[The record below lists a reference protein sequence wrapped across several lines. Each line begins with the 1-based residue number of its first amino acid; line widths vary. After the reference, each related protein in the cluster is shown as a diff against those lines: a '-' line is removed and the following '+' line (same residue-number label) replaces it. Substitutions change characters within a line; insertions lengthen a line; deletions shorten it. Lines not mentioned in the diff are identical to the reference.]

1 MGKGSQEVGKG
12 SQEVGKGSQE
22 VGKGLLKTPT
32 KIVHW
37 WVKG

>member
-1 MGKGSQEVGKG
+1 M
-12 SQEVGKGSQE
+12 GKGSQE

-37 WVKG
+37 WVKGERRG